1 MKTGDKDWD
10 NGHALAHL
18 EVRTEGPERYWE
30 LEMRSCEQDGVK
42 YIVVL
47 DPFGERLMWFDADKP
62 GMVEAQMA
70 FTHLV
75 GVAMCDVA
83 IPSKGKEEAK

>member
-1 MKTGDKDWD
+1 MKTDDNDWN
-10 NGHALAHL
+10 NGQVLAHF
-18 EVRTEGPERYWE
+18 EVRTEGPERYWA
-30 LEMRSCEQDGVK
+30 LEMRSCEQDGVA
-42 YIVVL
+42 YIVVF

-62 GMVEAQMA
+62 GMAEAQMA

-83 IPSKGKEEAK
+83 IPVKGKGTPK